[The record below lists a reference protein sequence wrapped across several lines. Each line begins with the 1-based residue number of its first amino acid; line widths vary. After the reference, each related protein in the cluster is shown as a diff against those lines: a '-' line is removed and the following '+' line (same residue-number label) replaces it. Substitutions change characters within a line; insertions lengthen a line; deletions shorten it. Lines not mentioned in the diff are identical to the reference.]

1 MTKTELALEEPKR
14 LLYRNIDY
22 FEKELSSKLDLSNK
36 DYAVFEDNFMNVLNK
51 NAPKKAK
58 TFMVSYKPR
67 VSKTLRL
74 AIMKRSRLKNKA
86 NKTQLPSDKQN
97 YKNNEI

>member
-1 MTKTELALEEPKR
+1 MIILKKR
-14 LLYRNIDY
+14 
-22 FEKELSSKLDLSNK
+22 SSKLDVNSK
-36 DYAVFEDNFMNVLNK
+36 GYAAFEDNFVTILNK
-51 NAPKKAK
+51 HALKKTK
-58 TFMVSYKPR
+58 KFRGNHKPH
-67 VSKTLRL
+67 VFKTLRL